1 MDEQTYLQLIQ
12 QCERSMYRISLSI
25 LWNDADSADA
35 VQQAIFKGWIKRRQ
49 LRDMEKFKSWIMTIL
64 VNECRNLQRKN
75 LRQANIV
82 DFLTDEAKLKAH
94 ARDNIELQ
102 DAIKALPEHYR
113 LPILLHY
120 MEGYPIKDIARILDV
135 SENRITERMYRG
147 RKKLEE
153 ALNNEK

>member
-1 MDEQTYLQLIQ
+1 MDEQTYLKLIQ

-49 LRDMEKFKSWIMTIL
+49 LRDMEKFKSWIMAIL

-75 LRQANIV
+75 LKQANIV
-82 DFLTDEAKLKAH
+82 DFLMDEAKLKAH
-94 ARDNIELQ
+94 ARENIELQ
-102 DAIKALPEHYR
+102 DAIKGLPEHYR

-120 MEGYPIKDIARILDV
+120 MEGYPVKDIARILDI
-135 SENRITERMYRG
+135 SENRVTERMYRG
-147 RKKLEE
+147 RRKLEE
-153 ALNNEK
+153 ALNDE